1 MKRFVLPRV
10 RTHMWGPL
18 LLMLAL
24 ALVIAGGLSYFA
36 STHPD
41 GLERVAE
48 DHRFMDRAREP
59 SHTVMPGYT
68 IPGLHGFL
76 SNGLAGIIGVAA
88 TFAVVTAVVRL
99 ARKRRTTG
107 AADGPIPQRR

>member
-10 RTHMWGPL
+10 RTHTRGPL

-48 DHRFMDRAREP
+48 DHGFMDRAREP

-76 SNGLAGIIGVAA
+76 SNGLAGIIGVVA

-99 ARKRRTTG
+99 ALKRRTTG
-107 AADGPIPQRR
+107 ADDGPVSQRR